1 MQTNTELKQ
10 KVIIF
15 TVTNLLYDCLDS
27 QSGKG
32 DSLKHISKRSANMY
46 KSSGSYFFKT
56 SNGTQSQTDILEESK
71 SIVTLLTILGLKD
84 IMQFQFQ
91 ISSREEL

>member
-1 MQTNTELKQ
+1 
-10 KVIIF
+10 
-15 TVTNLLYDCLDS
+15 
-27 QSGKG
+27 
-32 DSLKHISKRSANMY
+32 MY